1 MKTKIG
7 YLGRVEGE
15 GGVEFEI
22 QGGKLRRLK
31 VNIWEPP
38 RFFEGMLAGRRFDE
52 VPDIVARICGICP
65 VSHMV
70 TSIRAVEKAIGLEPD
85 ENILLAR
92 KIMSYSQIAS
102 SHLVHLVMLALPD
115 YYGKSSFMELL
126 PGAEALFKKFIR
138 LKDVFN
144 DITAA
149 FGGGR
154 ALHPVSMVVGG
165 FTALP
170 DEKRI
175 HGLRSGLFAA
185 GEDVMDVFKT
195 VSGFELPDLK
205 TDSEFVALSEEGE
218 YAINK
223 GRISSDM
230 GLDGEEQDYGSL
242 FYEKEVPYSNAK
254 KTAVKGR
261 GSLMVG
267 ALSRVSLQSDRLS
280 ESARKLALEAGFM
293 PGPGKNKN
301 PFYNI
306 RAQAIEIV
314 HFTGECQAL
323 LDIVQSRTAFP
334 KPVPKEGEGSALTEA
349 PRGLLYHSYI
359 IDRRGIVRKANII
372 TPTAHNYLGIEE
384 NLRKLIENNM
394 DKPAKHLQLL
404 AEALIRAYDPC
415 FSCSVH

>member
-1 MKTKIG
+1 MRIKTD

-15 GGVEFEI
+15 GSVEFEI
-22 QGGKLRRLK
+22 QSGKLRRLK

-115 YYGKSSFMELL
+115 YYGKGSFMELL
-126 PGAEALFKKFIR
+126 PGEEAFLKKFIR

-170 DEKRI
+170 DENRI
-175 HGLRSGLFAA
+175 YGLRSSLLAA
-185 GEDVMDVFKT
+185 GEDIMDVVKT
-195 VSGFELPDLK
+195 VSGLELPDLK
-205 TDSEFVALSEEGE
+205 TDSELVALSEEGG
-218 YAINK
+218 YAVNK
-223 GRISSDM
+223 GRITSDM
-230 GLDGEEQDYGSL
+230 GLDGEERDYERL

-254 KTAVKGR
+254 KTAVRGR

-267 ALSRVSLQSDRLS
+267 ALSRVSLQPDMLS
-280 ESARKLALEAGFM
+280 QSAGKLALEAGFI
-293 PGPGKNKN
+293 PGPRKNKN

-306 RAQAIEIV
+306 RAQAVEIV
-314 HFTGECQAL
+314 HFTEECQAL
-323 LDIVQSRTAFP
+323 LGMVRSRTAPP
-334 KPVPKEGEGSALTEA
+334 KPVPREGEGSALTEA
-349 PRGLLYHSYI
+349 PRGLLYHSYT
-359 IDRRGIVRKANII
+359 IDRRGTVRKANIV

-394 DKPAKHLQLL
+394 DKPARHLQLL
-404 AEALIRAYDPC
+404 AETLIRAYDPC

>member
-1 MKTKIG
+1 MKIKID

-15 GGVEFEI
+15 AGVEFEI
-22 QGGKLRRLK
+22 RGGKLRRLRI
-31 VNIWEPP
+31 NIWEPP
-38 RFFEGMLAGRRFDE
+38 RFFEGMLVGRSFDE

-70 TSIRAVEKAIGLEPD
+70 TSIRAIEKAIGFEPD
-85 ENILLAR
+85 ENVLLAR

-115 YYGKSSFMELL
+115 YYGRSSFMELL
-126 PGAEALFKKFIR
+126 PGEEALLKKFIR

-144 DITAA
+144 GITAA

-170 DEKRI
+170 DEGRI
-175 HGLRSGLFAA
+175 RGLRSGLPAA
-185 GEDVMDVFKT
+185 GEDMMDVFKT
-195 VSGFELPDLK
+195 VSALELPDLK
-205 TDSEFVALSEEGE
+205 TDSELVALSEEGG
-218 YAINK
+218 YAVNK

-230 GLDGEEQDYGSL
+230 GLDGEEEDYERL
-242 FYEKEVPYSNAK
+242 FHEKEVPYSNAK
-254 KTAVKGR
+254 KTAVRGR
-261 GSLMVG
+261 GALMVG
-267 ALSRVSLQSDRLS
+267 ALSRVSLHPDRLS
-280 ESARKLALEAGFM
+280 ESARKLALESGLA
-293 PGPGKNKN
+293 GKNKN

-306 RAQAIEIV
+306 RAQAVEIV
-314 HFTGECQAL
+314 HFTEECRAL
-323 LDIVQSRTAFP
+323 LDKVQSGTALP
-334 KPVPKEGEGSALTEA
+334 KLRPKEGEGAALTEA
-349 PRGLLYHSYI
+349 PRGLLYHRYAV
-359 IDRRGIVRKANII
+359 DRRGVVRKADIV

-384 NLRKLIENNM
+384 NLRRLIENNI
-394 DKPAKHLQLL
+394 DKPAERIRLL